1 MLHRAKSHIG
11 GHEVDTSLWL
21 KSPQQQND
29 RVLQVR
35 TGPSP
40 YTLSPLAKG
49 DRNLEMRLTSSN
61 NLFPSGSTFESSRNA
76 SSPTKQISCPSYT
89 KREKKFGRETPQKKT
104 LGAACPLPGWYLQGR
119 PKWSLARSP
128 SLECPDSPGES
139 ESSGSPFSSSLL
151 SLTTW
156 GKQKGTV
163 SKGCHTML
171 GPWPRQPWRT
181 LRSTRENPGTT
192 CLISIISAALE
203 TTAELHTKATTSMN
217 LEQGRPGFL
226 ALGSHE
232 SQSFNRRP
240 GTKHYLFLRARKGN
254 ASKTCCMINFPRDG
268 PQLQLTLKRHEKV
281 GLFFRTGHVIKKK
294 TRQFKPG

>member
-1 MLHRAKSHIG
+1 MLYPAKSLIG
-11 GHEVDTSLWL
+11 GHEVDTNLWL
-21 KSPQQQND
+21 KSPQQQNN
-29 RVLQVR
+29 RVLKVR

-40 YTLSPLAKG
+40 YTFSPSVRG

-128 SLECPDSPGES
+128 SLECPDSLGES

-163 SKGCHTML
+163 SKGCHTMV
-171 GPWPRQPWRT
+171 GPWSP
-181 LRSTRENPGTT
+181 
-192 CLISIISAALE
+192 AALE
-203 TTAELHTKATTSMN
+203 DSQVSQREPWHHLFDFYYLSCSRDNCWTSDQSHN
-217 LEQGRPGFL
+217 EHEPG
-226 ALGSHE
+226 AG
-232 SQSFNRRP
+232 
-240 GTKHYLFLRARKGN
+240 RARVPSSWK
-254 ASKTCCMINFPRDG
+254 SRVTEFQQKTWYQTLPLSEGKKRQCVQNLLHDQLSPGWPAAPAYTEKTWESGFIFQNGSRD
-268 PQLQLTLKRHEKV
+268 
-281 GLFFRTGHVIKKK
+281 
-294 TRQFKPG
+294 

>member
-1 MLHRAKSHIG
+1 MTKGLRQWEWMAVGHFRSLSRTVMYLAAVVSSRQPEGREGADAAPRQESHRWSWSWHKSLAQVTPTAKWQSS
-11 GHEVDTSLWL
+11 ES
-21 KSPQQQND
+21 KNC
-29 RVLQVR
+29 
-35 TGPSP
+35 PSP

-76 SSPTKQISCPSYT
+76 SSPTKQISFPSYT
-89 KREKKFGRETPQKKT
+89 KTEKKFGRETPQKKT

-171 GPWPRQPWRT
+171 GPWSP
-181 LRSTRENPGTT
+181 
-192 CLISIISAALE
+192 AALE
-203 TTAELHTKATTSMN
+203 D
-217 LEQGRPGFL
+217 
-226 ALGSHE
+226 
-232 SQSFNRRP
+232 SQVNQREP
-240 GTKHYLFLRARKGN
+240 
-254 ASKTCCMINFPRDG
+254 
-268 PQLQLTLKRHEKV
+268 
-281 GLFFRTGHVIKKK
+281 
-294 TRQFKPG
+294 